1 MLLSSDKTCII
12 KKIIAGGISMRDL
25 SKIKNLIIKI
35 GSSSLCDDQGNIN
48 KEKILN
54 LIQQIAYIKRKG
66 IKITLV
72 SSGAINAGVHVMKL
86 DERPQTIPK
95 KQALAA
101 IGQAS
106 LMQIYE
112 DLFSLFNLK
121 CAQILLNHDDFDDRK
136 RLMNFN
142 HAMQALIEYDVVPI
156 INENDTLA
164 VDEIKVGDNDTLASL
179 IVPAVSG
186 DMLVLVSDIDG
197 LYDDNPHI
205 NKKAKLIRNVNGITK
220 EIENMAKD
228 ASSKVG
234 TGGMI
239 TKIKAAKICNEFGC
253 DMAIVNGAQANV
265 LIDLIEGKEVGTYF
279 NSDAGR
285 KLNSRQHWIMYRSMP
300 KGSIIVDDG
309 AKMALINKHTSL
321 LPKGIVDVKG
331 NFLISQIVDIR
342 DLNDDFLARGM
353 VNYSSDEIKLI
364 KGLNT
369 SEIEKVLHYKD
380 YDEVIHANNLVLVEG
395 VKK

>member
-1 MLLSSDKTCII
+1 
-12 KKIIAGGISMRDL
+12 MRDL
-25 SKIKNLIIKI
+25 RNIKNLVIKI
-35 GSSSLCDDQGNIN
+35 GSSSLCDDEGNIN

-66 IKITLV
+66 INITLV
-72 SSGAINAGVHVMKL
+72 SSGAINAGVHIMNLAK
-86 DERPQTIPK
+86 RPQTIPQ

-112 DLFSLFNLK
+112 ELFSLFNLR

-142 HAMQALIEYDVVPI
+142 NAMQALIDYDVVPI

-164 VDEIKVGDNDTLASL
+164 VEEIKVGDNDTLASL
-179 IVPAVSG
+179 VVPAVNA
-186 DMLVLVSDIDG
+186 DMVVLVSDING
-197 LYDDNPHI
+197 LYDDNPHT
-205 NKKAKLIRNVNGITK
+205 NENAKLIKNVNGITK
-220 EIENMAKD
+220 EIEDMAKD

-239 TKIKAAKICNEFGC
+239 TKIKAAKVCNDFGC
-253 DMAIVNGAQANV
+253 DMAIVNGNQQNV
-265 LIDLIEGKEVGTYF
+265 LVDLMDGKDVGTYF
-279 NSDAGR
+279 SGVAGR
-285 KLNSRQHWIMYRSMP
+285 TLNSRQHWIMHRSMP

-309 AKMALINKHTSL
+309 AKLALINNHTSL
-321 LPKGIVDVKG
+321 LPKGIVDVRG
-331 NFLISQIVDIR
+331 NFLISQIVDII
-342 DLNDDFLARGM
+342 DLNNILLARGM

-369 SEIEKVLHYKD
+369 REIKNVLHYKD
-380 YDEVIHANNLVLVEG
+380 YDEVVHANNLVLVEG

>member
-1 MLLSSDKTCII
+1 
-12 KKIIAGGISMRDL
+12 MRDL
-25 SKIKNLIIKI
+25 RNIKNLIIKI
-35 GSSSLCDDQGNIN
+35 GSSSLCDDKGNIN

-66 IKITLV
+66 VNITLV
-72 SSGAINAGVHVMKL
+72 SSGAINAGVHVMNL
-86 DERPQTIPK
+86 IERPQTIPQ

-112 DLFSLFNLK
+112 ELFSLFNLK

-142 HAMQALIEYDVVPI
+142 NAMQVLIDYDVVPI

-164 VDEIKVGDNDTLASL
+164 VEEIKVGDNDTLASL
-179 IVPAVSG
+179 VVPAVNA
-186 DMLVLVSDIDG
+186 DMVILVSDIDG
-197 LYDDNPHI
+197 LYDDNPHT
-205 NKKAKLIRNVNGITK
+205 NKNAKLIKDVSEITK
-220 EIENMAKD
+220 EIESMAKD

-239 TKIKAAKICNEFGC
+239 TKIKAAKVCNDFGC
-253 DMAIVNGAQANV
+253 DMAIVNGNQQNV
-265 LIDLIEGKEVGTYF
+265 LVDLMEGKDVGTCF
-279 NSDAGR
+279 SGMAGR
-285 KLNSRQHWIMYRSMP
+285 TLNSRQHWIMYRSMP
-300 KGSIIVDDG
+300 KGSIVVDDG
-309 AKMALINKHTSL
+309 ARSALINNHTSL

-331 NFLISQIVDIR
+331 NFLISQIVDII
-342 DLNDDFLARGM
+342 DLNDNLLARGM

-369 SEIEKVLHYKD
+369 SEIKKVLHYKD
-380 YDEVIHANNLVLVEG
+380 YDEVVHANNLVLVEG

>member
-1 MLLSSDKTCII
+1 
-12 KKIIAGGISMRDL
+12 MRDL
-25 SKIKNLIIKI
+25 SKIKSLIIKI
-35 GSSSLCDDQGNIN
+35 GSSSLCDEEGNIN

-72 SSGAINAGVHVMKL
+72 SSGAINAGVHVMNL
-86 DERPQTIPK
+86 ETRPQTIPQ

-142 HAMQALIEYDVVPI
+142 NAMQALIEYDVVPI

-164 VDEIKVGDNDTLASL
+164 VEEIKVGDNDTLASL

-186 DMLVLVSDIDG
+186 DMVVLVSDIDG
-197 LYDDNPHI
+197 LYDDNPHT
-205 NKKAKLIRNVNGITK
+205 NKNAKLIRNVDGITK
-220 EIENMAKD
+220 EIEGMAKD

-239 TKIKAAKICNEFGC
+239 TKIRAAKVCNDFGC
-253 DMAIVNGAQANV
+253 DMAIVNGNQPNV
-265 LIDLIEGKEVGTYF
+265 LIDLIEGQDVGTYF
-279 NSDAGR
+279 DGKPGR
-285 KLNSRQHWIMYRSMP
+285 NLSSRQHWIMYRSTP
-300 KGSIIVDDG
+300 KGTIIVDDG
-309 AKMALINKHTSL
+309 AKLALVTSHTSL

-331 NFLISQIVDIR
+331 NFLISQIIDIVDTENN
-342 DLNDDFLARGM
+342 LLARGM
-353 VNYSSDEIKLI
+353 TNYSSDEIKLI

-369 SEIEKVLHYKD
+369 SEIEGVLHYKD
-380 YDEVIHANNLVLVEG
+380 YDEVVHANNLVLVEG
-395 VKK
+395 VKN

>member
-1 MLLSSDKTCII
+1 
-12 KKIIAGGISMRDL
+12 MRDL
-25 SKIKNLIIKI
+25 RNIKNLVIKI
-35 GSSSLCDDQGNIN
+35 GSSSLCDDEGNIN

-66 IKITLV
+66 INITLV
-72 SSGAINAGVHVMKL
+72 SSGAINAGVHIMNLAK
-86 DERPQTIPK
+86 RPQTIPQ

-112 DLFSLFNLK
+112 ELFSLFNLR

-142 HAMQALIEYDVVPI
+142 NAMQALIDYDVVPI

-164 VDEIKVGDNDTLASL
+164 VEEIKVGDNDTWASL
-179 IVPAVSG
+179 VVPAVNA
-186 DMLVLVSDIDG
+186 DMVVLVSDING
-197 LYDDNPHI
+197 LYDDNPHT
-205 NKKAKLIRNVNGITK
+205 NENAKLIKNVNGITK
-220 EIENMAKD
+220 EIEDMAKD

-239 TKIKAAKICNEFGC
+239 TKIKAAKVCNDFGC
-253 DMAIVNGAQANV
+253 DMAIVNGNQQNV
-265 LIDLIEGKEVGTYF
+265 LVDLMDGKDVGTYF
-279 NSDAGR
+279 SGVAGR
-285 KLNSRQHWIMYRSMP
+285 TLNSRQHWIMYRSMP

-309 AKMALINKHTSL
+309 AKLALINNHTSL
-321 LPKGIVDVKG
+321 LPKGIVDVRG
-331 NFLISQIVDIR
+331 NFLISQIVDII
-342 DLNDDFLARGM
+342 DINNILLARGM

-369 SEIEKVLHYKD
+369 REIKNVLHYKD
-380 YDEVIHANNLVLVEG
+380 YDEVVHANNLVLVEG

>member
-1 MLLSSDKTCII
+1 
-12 KKIIAGGISMRDL
+12 MRDL
-25 SKIKNLIIKI
+25 SKVKNLIIKI
-35 GSSSLCDDQGNIN
+35 GSSSLCDDKGNIN

-54 LIQQIAYIKRKG
+54 LILQIAYIKRKG

-72 SSGAINAGVHVMKL
+72 SSGAISAGLQVMKL
-86 DERPQTIPK
+86 DKRPQTIPQ

-112 DLFSLFNLK
+112 DLFSLFDLK

-142 HAMQALIEYDVVPI
+142 HAIQALIEYDVVPI

-164 VDEIKVGDNDTLASL
+164 VEEIKVGDNDSLASL
-179 IVPAVSG
+179 IVPAVDG
-186 DMLVLVSDIDG
+186 DMVVLVSDIDG
-197 LYDDNPHI
+197 LYDDNPHT
-205 NKKAKLIRNVNGITK
+205 NKHAKLIRDVNGITK
-220 EIENMAKD
+220 EIESMAKD

-239 TKIKAAKICNEFGC
+239 TKIKAAKVCNDFGC
-253 DMAIVNGAQANV
+253 DLVIVNGSQPNV
-265 LIDLIEGKEVGTYF
+265 LIDLIEGKDVGTYF
-279 NSDAGR
+279 NGNAGR
-285 KLNSRQHWIMYRSMP
+285 TLNSRQHWIMYRSMP
-300 KGSIIVDDG
+300 KGKIVVDNG
-309 AKMALINKHTSL
+309 AKRALINKHTSL
-321 LPKGIVDVKG
+321 LPKGIVKVKG
-331 NFLISQIVDIR
+331 SFLISQIVDLI
-342 DLNDDFLARGM
+342 DLDDNLLARGM

-369 SEIEKVLHYKD
+369 SEIENVLHYKD
-380 YDEVIHANNLVLVEG
+380 YDEVVHANNLVLVEG
-395 VKK
+395 VKNND

>member
-1 MLLSSDKTCII
+1 
-12 KKIIAGGISMRDL
+12 MRDL
-25 SKIKNLIIKI
+25 SKVKNLIIKI
-35 GSSSLCDDQGNIN
+35 GSSSLCDDEGKIN

-66 IKITLV
+66 INIVLV
-72 SSGAINAGVHVMKL
+72 SSGAINAGVQVMSLEK
-86 DERPQTIPK
+86 RPQTIPH

-179 IVPAVSG
+179 VVPAV
-186 DMLVLVSDIDG
+186 DANMVILVSDIDG
-197 LYDDNPHI
+197 LYNDNPHT
-205 NKKAKLIRNVNGITK
+205 NKNAHLIRNVNGITK
-220 EIENMAKD
+220 EIEGMAKD
-228 ASSKVG
+228 AASKVG

-239 TKIKAAKICNEFGC
+239 TKIRAAKVCNDFGC
-253 DMAIVNGAQANV
+253 DMAIVNGNQANV
-265 LIDLIEGKEVGTYF
+265 LIDLLEGKDVGTYF
-279 NSDAGR
+279 NGEPGR
-285 KLNSRQHWIMYRSMP
+285 NLSARQHWIMYRSKP
-300 KGSIIVDDG
+300 KGSVVIDDG
-309 AKMALINKHTSL
+309 AKNVLINNHTSL
-321 LPKGIVDVKG
+321 LPKGIIDVTG
-331 NFLISQIVDIR
+331 NFMTGQVIDIVD
-342 DLNDDFLARGM
+342 DKNKVVARGV

-364 KGLNT
+364 KGLKT
-369 SEIEKVLHYKD
+369 SAIEDVLHYKD
-380 YDEVIHANNLVLVEG
+380 YDEVIHANNLVLVKG
-395 VKK
+395 VEL

>member
-1 MLLSSDKTCII
+1 
-12 KKIIAGGISMRDL
+12 MRDL
-25 SKIKNLIIKI
+25 RNIKNLVIKI
-35 GSSSLCDDQGNIN
+35 GSSSLCDDEGNIN

-66 IKITLV
+66 INITLV
-72 SSGAINAGVHVMKL
+72 SSGAINAGVHIMNLAK
-86 DERPQTIPK
+86 RPQTIPQ

-112 DLFSLFNLK
+112 ELFSLFNLR

-142 HAMQALIEYDVVPI
+142 NAMQALIDYDVVPI

-164 VDEIKVGDNDTLASL
+164 VEEIKVGDNDTLASL
-179 IVPAVSG
+179 VVPAVNA
-186 DMLVLVSDIDG
+186 DMVVLVSDING
-197 LYDDNPHI
+197 LYDDNPHT
-205 NKKAKLIRNVNGITK
+205 NENAKLIKNVNGITK

-239 TKIKAAKICNEFGC
+239 TKIKAAKVCNDFGC
-253 DMAIVNGAQANV
+253 DMAIVNGNQQNV
-265 LIDLIEGKEVGTYF
+265 LVDLMDGKDVGTYF
-279 NSDAGR
+279 SGVAGR
-285 KLNSRQHWIMYRSMP
+285 TLNSRQHWIMYRSMP

-309 AKMALINKHTSL
+309 AKLALINNHTSL
-321 LPKGIVDVKG
+321 LPKGIVDVRG
-331 NFLISQIVDIR
+331 NFLISQIVDII
-342 DLNDDFLARGM
+342 DINNILLARGM

-369 SEIEKVLHYKD
+369 REIKNVLHYKD
-380 YDEVIHANNLVLVEG
+380 YDEVVHANNLVLVEG

>member
-1 MLLSSDKTCII
+1 M
-12 KKIIAGGISMRDL
+12 MRDL
-25 SKIKNLIIKI
+25 RNIKNLIIKI
-35 GSSSLCDDQGNIN
+35 GSSSLCDEKGNIN

-66 IKITLV
+66 INITLV
-72 SSGAINAGVHVMKL
+72 SSGAINAGVHIMNL
-86 DERPQTIPK
+86 AERPQTIPQ

-112 DLFSLFNLK
+112 ELFSLFNLK

-142 HAMQALIEYDVVPI
+142 NAMQALIDYDVVPI

-164 VDEIKVGDNDTLASL
+164 VEEIKVGDNDTLASL
-179 IVPAVSG
+179 VVPAVNA
-186 DMLVLVSDIDG
+186 DMVILVSDING
-197 LYDDNPHI
+197 LYDDNPHT
-205 NKKAKLIRNVNGITK
+205 NKNAKLIKDVNEITK
-220 EIENMAKD
+220 EIEGMAKD

-239 TKIKAAKICNEFGC
+239 TKIKAAKVCNDFGC
-253 DMAIVNGAQANV
+253 DMAIVNGNQQNILV
-265 LIDLIEGKEVGTYF
+265 DLMEGKDVGTYF
-279 NSDAGR
+279 SGAAGR
-285 KLNSRQHWIMYRSMP
+285 TLNSRQHWIMYRSMP
-300 KGSIIVDDG
+300 KGSIVVDDG
-309 AKMALINKHTSL
+309 ARLALINNHTSL
-321 LPKGIVDVKG
+321 LPKGIIDVKG
-331 NFLISQIVDIR
+331 NFLISQIVDIIDR
-342 DLNDDFLARGM
+342 NDILLARGM

-369 SEIEKVLHYKD
+369 SEIKNVLHYKD
-380 YDEVIHANNLVLVEG
+380 YDEVVHANNLVLVEG
-395 VKK
+395 VKDND